1 MKRTF
6 ILSDFVRAADE
17 SHPLVIDRGDG
28 RWREAGPVGI
38 CAVQE
43 LEATGSNFP
52 DFAYVT
58 TVHGEEVLSGFR
70 ASWFQ
75 VVFR

>member
-6 ILSDFVRAADE
+6 ILDDFVRAADE
-17 SHPLVIDRGDG
+17 SHPVVLDRRDG

-38 CAVQE
+38 GAVQE
-43 LEATGSNFP
+43 LGATGSNFP

-58 TVHGEEVLSGFR
+58 TVHGEDGHI
-70 ASWFQ
+70 
-75 VVFR
+75 